1 MRELRGGFE
10 LHITQAVLFEQVF
23 FRMHLLGCVLAV
35 LHAEKEFFADA
46 LMYDLCVRVLREV
59 QRVARNGR
67 IAACECAVNE
77 FGV

>member
-1 MRELRGGFE
+1 
-10 LHITQAVLFEQVF
+10 
-23 FRMHLLGCVLAV
+23 MHLLKRARFRLPAGARRL
-35 LHAEKEFFADA
+35 
-46 LMYDLCVRVLREV
+46 YDLCVRVLREV

>member
-1 MRELRGGFE
+1 
-10 LHITQAVLFEQVF
+10 
-23 FRMHLLGCVLAV
+23 MHLLGRVLAV
-35 LHAEKEFFADA
+35 LHAEKTLRRRAHA
-46 LMYDLCVRVLREV
+46 IRLCVRVLREV